1 MHVDVRYVRV
11 FCTHRAMGRS
21 FNVYFLSPTDVLGS
35 LAYHEYIMSV
45 SENSEMKLAENPGLG
60 TFSAIKANG

>member
-21 FNVYFLSPTDVLGS
+21 FNVYFLSLTDVLGS
-35 LAYHEYIMSV
+35 LAYHEYVMSV
-45 SENSEMKLAENPGLG
+45 SENGEIRLAEYRGLG
-60 TFSAIKANG
+60 TFSAIKAKG